1 MLPTLNTL
9 KEHLV
14 MKKTFKREV
23 ATALLGFFCFIV
35 WGGNVTMVE
44 TIMWPI
50 FTFAG
55 LAFGLD
61 VYTGLQQ
68 LSTGKPTRG

>member
-1 MLPTLNTL
+1 
-9 KEHLV
+9 

-23 ATALLGFFCFIV
+23 ATGLLVFFCYIV
-35 WGGNVTMVE
+35 WLGNVAMVE

-68 LSTGKPTRG
+68 LTAGKTTRGQGD

>member
-1 MLPTLNTL
+1 M
-9 KEHLV
+9 

-23 ATALLGFFCFIV
+23 ATGLLVFFCYIV
-35 WGGNVTMVE
+35 WLGNVPMVE

-68 LSTGKPTRG
+68 LPPRETVRE